1 MESKEEIHINIGIYI
16 YTRRIKENR
25 GAGQRVEKHPQ
36 AGKSLSVSYIYI
48 FGPASVYSRTLFPQ
62 CECCWTQLAKVQSRV
77 VYSRAA
83 RLVVS
88 TLRCSTIF
96 PRRWTCCW
104 PPLNKTTI
112 LYGYSRERNG
122 QRRSAFV
129 SVRHSHFS
137 VTDIVIKSAGEQKGQ
152 PSRDF
157 IFIFSNVRLA
167 SYSC

>member
-1 MESKEEIHINIGIYI
+1 LKSIRKLE
-16 YTRRIKENR
+16 
-25 GAGQRVEKHPQ
+25 
-36 AGKSLSVSYIYI
+36 KSLSVSYIYI
-48 FGPASVYSRTLFPQ
+48 FRPASVYIAGLSLHNASAAGHNWLKF
-62 CECCWTQLAKVQSRV
+62 KVVSSLS
-77 VYSRAA
+77 SRAA

-96 PRRWTCCW
+96 PPRWTCCCCW
-104 PPLNKTTI
+104 PPLNKITI
-112 LYGYSRERNG
+112 PYGYSRERDG

-167 SYSC
+167 SSSC